1 VAIILAILSALGLL
15 SYIHLPPLTT
25 NKPTMAN
32 HPTAKT
38 TITISWPC
46 LQTQLHKPTTLTSVK
61 PMFAT
66 PLSANFQSQKMN
78 T

>member
-32 HPTAKT
+32 TPTAKT
-38 TITISWPC
+38 TITIPWPC
-46 LQTQLHKPTTLTSVK
+46 LQTQPHKPTTTTS
-61 PMFAT
+61 T
-66 PLSANFQSQKMN
+66 PSMTQHKTFV
-78 T
+78 

>member
-32 HPTAKT
+32 TPTAKT
-38 TITISWPC
+38 TITIPWPC
-46 LQTQLHKPTTLTSVK
+46 LQTQPHKPTTMTSAPSMTQHKTFV
-61 PMFAT
+61 
-66 PLSANFQSQKMN
+66 
-78 T
+78 